1 MAWGWYKIKA
11 VAETLK
17 NGVPDET
24 IEVDLANAGIE
35 TIRFIKGQSAG
46 VSEDFSVGIIF
57 KGFLLFPNMN
67 GRNPFTKNDEVGAMI
82 FEDFYWVGINEG
94 DA

>member
-1 MAWGWYKIKA
+1 MAWKWYAIKT

-24 IEVDLANAGIE
+24 IEVELENVGIE

-46 VSEDFSVGIIF
+46 VSADFSVGIIF
-57 KGFLLFPNMN
+57 RDFLLFPNMN
-67 GRNPFTKNDEVGAMI
+67 GRNPFTKNDLVGAMI
-82 FEDFYWVGINEG
+82 FEDQYWVGINE